1 MRIHGYISVW
11 SDFIHVVVFCMS
23 AIIDSSMCKKKR
35 KKKKRKKK
43 EKKVIYIFHYII
55 LHGARVCTRHLV
67 TLSIYDGE
75 SLYVSSPLSHM
86 CDI

>member
-1 MRIHGYISVW
+1 MATLVCGVISFMWLYFVCQPLL
-11 SDFIHVVVFCMS
+11 IRVCV
-23 AIIDSSMCKKKR
+23 KKKEKR
-35 KKKKRKKK
+35 KKRKKK